1 MKLYMIPAC
10 PFVHRVL
17 LACHVRQINKLQI
30 QSIEIDLNKPPAGM
44 LQINPSGSVPTLEF
58 ETGQGFHE
66 SLVIMEFL
74 DSLEAKG
81 PKIYGT
87 TPRQIAQTKVLRET
101 ANSNLLSALQ
111 QAIYSNGN
119 TNSLNA
125 AAKRL
130 ATAWAWLDEM
140 LSAQGHRFFGG
151 NELNAIDIAIAP
163 FLVRLKYVTEIHK
176 QIELPNPKTR
186 AGQYLTDITEC
197 CRTAG
202 ILPEEAIMRET
213 TLRFA
218 RPHALFI
225 DVQNA
230 SRTLMDDPRPQV
242 KNAGEALSSWS
253 VDRDSHG
260 FCLSATF
267 NFKTHAEA
275 VERMNWL
282 HDAHEICD
290 HHTSFLLRD
299 FTSIEISLVTHEPRW
314 GVTEKDFA
322 MAKLIQAYFNKGS
335 LTK

>member
-87 TPRQIAQTKVLRET
+87 TPRQIAQTKVLWET

-163 FLVRLKYVTEIHK
+163 FLVRLKYASEIHK
-176 QIELPNPKTR
+176 QIQLPDAQTR
-186 AGQYLTDITEC
+186 AAQYMADITER
-197 CRTAG
+197 CRQAA
-202 ILPEEAIMRET
+202 IFPEESVMRET
-213 TLRFA
+213 TLRFSK
-218 RPHALFI
+218 PHPLFI
-225 DVQNA
+225 EVQSA
-230 SRTLMDDPRPQV
+230 SRSLLEDPRPIV
-242 KNAGEALSSWS
+242 KDAGAALSSWS
-253 VDRDSHG
+253 VDRDSQG
-260 FCLSATF
+260 FCLSSKF

-275 VERMNWL
+275 VEKLKWL
-282 HDAHEICD
+282 HDAQEICD
-290 HHTSFLLRD
+290 HHTSFTLRD
-299 FTSIEISLVTHEPRW
+299 FTSIEINLVTHEPRW

-322 MAKLIQAYFNKGS
+322 MAKLIQVYFTKGS
-335 LTK
+335 LPQ